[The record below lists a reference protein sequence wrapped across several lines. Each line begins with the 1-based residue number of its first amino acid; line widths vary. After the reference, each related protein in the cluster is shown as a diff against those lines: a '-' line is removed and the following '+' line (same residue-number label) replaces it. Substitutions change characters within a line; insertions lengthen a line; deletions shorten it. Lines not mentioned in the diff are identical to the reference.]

1 MRSRALFVGGALVV
15 LALGLGAAA
24 EAHDRSLHAKPAA
37 PAGVWTERTP
47 EFDYDPPAPGTYEL
61 PELRDAGDGAVLDV
75 HGTPGHLGDVL
86 KGKVTLLSFIYT
98 NCGDTKG
105 CPLATAVLADI
116 FRASSDQPD
125 LAANLRL
132 VTLSFDPEH
141 DTPKAMAEYA
151 APLLALREGRPSC
164 EWSFLTT
171 AAKRDL
177 DPILADY
184 DQLVVKN
191 LGRDNA
197 FDGTFEHLLRV
208 YLIDRAGKL
217 RNVYGVSLLDP
228 RLLVVD
234 AKTLLLEER
243 GVRPQ

>member
-1 MRSRALFVGGALVV
+1 MRSRALVIGGAL
-15 LALGLGAAA
+15 LAFGLAAVA
-24 EAHDRSLHAKPAA
+24 YAHDRATQNKPTA
-37 PAGVWTERTP
+37 PAPAWTERAP
-47 EFDYDPPAPGTYEL
+47 EFDYDPPDPGTYQL
-61 PELRDAGDGAVLDV
+61 PALRETGDGAVLDV
-75 HGTPGHLGDVL
+75 RGTPRRLGEVL
-86 KGKVTLLSFIYT
+86 KGKITLLSFIYT
-98 NCGDTKG
+98 NCGDAKG

-141 DTPKAMAEYA
+141 DTPKAMAEFA
-151 APLLALREGRPSC
+151 APLLASRAGRPSC

-171 AAKRDL
+171 AAERDL

-197 FDGTFEHLLRV
+197 FDGAFEHLLRV
-208 YLIDRAGKL
+208 YLIDRAGRL

-228 RLLVVD
+228 RLLVAD

-243 GVRPQ
+243 GAGPR

>member
-1 MRSRALFVGGALVV
+1 MVSRALFMGGAL
-15 LALGLGAAA
+15 LAFGLGAAA
-24 EAHDRSLHAKPAA
+24 HAHDRAAHNEPPAA
-37 PAGVWTERTP
+37 TVWAERTP
-47 EFDYDPPAPGTYEL
+47 EFDYDPPVPGTYEL
-61 PELRDAGDGAVLDV
+61 PELRDAGDGAVLDIR
-75 HGTPGHLGDVL
+75 GTPKRLRDIL
-86 KGKVTLLSFIYT
+86 RGKITLLSFIYT
-98 NCGDTKG
+98 NCGDAKG

-116 FRASSDQPD
+116 FRAGSDQPD

-132 VTLSFDPEH
+132 VTLSFDPGH
-141 DTPKAMAEYA
+141 DTPKVMAEYA

-171 AAKRDL
+171 AAEDDL

-208 YLIDRAGKL
+208 YLIDRAGRL
-217 RNVYGVSLLDP
+217 RNIYGVSLLDP
-228 RLLVVD
+228 RLLVAD

-243 GVRPQ
+243 GARPQ